1 MSHKILIIGSVP
13 KVGNDKSI
21 GGATVLMSNLV
32 EYLKSNSISFYFI
45 DTNVYY
51 NSKFSFV
58 LNLFHLLKKY
68 LSYIFEVDVV
78 MFNFSD
84 RVTLLLFP
92 FLSIFSILFRRKL
105 VLRLFGGGFIDS
117 FEKLNYLQK
126 NFFVFILDKVH
137 IVLVETLYLR
147 SFFEKIVKK
156 ELKVIWYPNVRNQPI
171 VFKVERT
178 YLKRYVFISQIKKEK
193 GINEIL
199 QASMLINQEC
209 LIDVYGPI
217 VDSCYYNFEWNKYN
231 VNYKGVIPSSDVLE
245 VLNQYDVLLLPT
257 YYKGEGYPGIII
269 EAFSLGI
276 PVISTNWRG
285 IPEIVNNGVN
295 GILINSC
302 DANALALAINNM
314 NADNYKKLSL
324 GARESFINK
333 FESNKINQMVVTS
346 LLNL

>member
-1 MSHKILIIGSVP
+1 M
-13 KVGNDKSI
+13 
-21 GGATVLMSNLV
+21 
-32 EYLKSNSISFYFI
+32 
-45 DTNVYY
+45 
-51 NSKFSFV
+51 
-58 LNLFHLLKKY
+58 
-68 LSYIFEVDVV
+68 
-78 MFNFSD
+78 
-84 RVTLLLFP
+84 
-92 FLSIFSILFRRKL
+92 
-105 VLRLFGGGFIDS
+105 
-117 FEKLNYLQK
+117 
-126 NFFVFILDKVH
+126 
-137 IVLVETLYLR
+137 VETLYLR

>member
-58 LNLFHLLKKY
+58 LNLFHMLKKY
-68 LSYIFEVDVV
+68 LSYMFEVDVV

-84 RVTLLLFP
+84 RGTLLLFP

-147 SFFEKIVKK
+147 SFF
-156 ELKVIWYPNVRNQPI
+156 
-171 VFKVERT
+171 
-178 YLKRYVFISQIKKEK
+178 
-193 GINEIL
+193 
-199 QASMLINQEC
+199 
-209 LIDVYGPI
+209 
-217 VDSCYYNFEWNKYN
+217 
-231 VNYKGVIPSSDVLE
+231 
-245 VLNQYDVLLLPT
+245 
-257 YYKGEGYPGIII
+257 
-269 EAFSLGI
+269 
-276 PVISTNWRG
+276 
-285 IPEIVNNGVN
+285 
-295 GILINSC
+295 
-302 DANALALAINNM
+302 
-314 NADNYKKLSL
+314 
-324 GARESFINK
+324 
-333 FESNKINQMVVTS
+333 
-346 LLNL
+346 

>member
-84 RVTLLLFP
+84 RGTLLLFP

-178 YLKRYVFISQIKKEK
+178 YLKRYVFISQIKK
-193 GINEIL
+193 
-199 QASMLINQEC
+199 
-209 LIDVYGPI
+209 
-217 VDSCYYNFEWNKYN
+217 
-231 VNYKGVIPSSDVLE
+231 
-245 VLNQYDVLLLPT
+245 
-257 YYKGEGYPGIII
+257 
-269 EAFSLGI
+269 
-276 PVISTNWRG
+276 
-285 IPEIVNNGVN
+285 
-295 GILINSC
+295 
-302 DANALALAINNM
+302 
-314 NADNYKKLSL
+314 KK
-324 GARESFINK
+324 E
-333 FESNKINQMVVTS
+333 
-346 LLNL
+346 

>member
-84 RVTLLLFP
+84 RGTLLLFP

-193 GINEIL
+193 GIND
-199 QASMLINQEC
+199 QGC
-209 LIDVYGPI
+209 V
-217 VDSCYYNFEWNKYN
+217 F
-231 VNYKGVIPSSDVLE
+231 
-245 VLNQYDVLLLPT
+245 
-257 YYKGEGYPGIII
+257 
-269 EAFSLGI
+269 
-276 PVISTNWRG
+276 
-285 IPEIVNNGVN
+285 
-295 GILINSC
+295 
-302 DANALALAINNM
+302 
-314 NADNYKKLSL
+314 
-324 GARESFINK
+324 
-333 FESNKINQMVVTS
+333 
-346 LLNL
+346 